1 MNTYRLEF
9 YTLNPL
15 TRESGYDISIVYTLA
30 NSVKEAKKYIREQFP
45 LFDAFILVD
54 VIPKGVID
62 VDEIVRNGFILQG

>member
-30 NSVKEAKKYIREQFP
+30 NSIQDAKDFIKEQFP
-45 LFDAFILVD
+45 LFDCFILVD
-54 VIPKGVID
+54 VIPKGVINE
-62 VDEIVRNGFILQG
+62 DEIIRNGFILQA